1 MAAPP
6 WKRDRLF
13 AVVFAVLSVAAIVFI
28 AALVFGLIA
37 AYQGLVFSFGFSELE
52 AAGIMALILLLL
64 SILVSAMV
72 PLMNSPPRRS
82 AVVAQRREVEY
93 VTQGLGYVD
102 QSVGAVMQQMGPL
115 PLLGIAFVAGLLA
128 SRR

>member
-1 MAAPP
+1 
-6 WKRDRLF
+6 
-13 AVVFAVLSVAAIVFI
+13 
-28 AALVFGLIA
+28 
-37 AYQGLVFSFGFSELE
+37 
-52 AAGIMALILLLL
+52 
-64 SILVSAMV
+64 
-72 PLMNSPPRRS
+72 MNSPPRRS

>member
-1 MAAPP
+1 
-6 WKRDRLF
+6 
-13 AVVFAVLSVAAIVFI
+13 
-28 AALVFGLIA
+28 
-37 AYQGLVFSFGFSELE
+37 
-52 AAGIMALILLLL
+52 LLLL